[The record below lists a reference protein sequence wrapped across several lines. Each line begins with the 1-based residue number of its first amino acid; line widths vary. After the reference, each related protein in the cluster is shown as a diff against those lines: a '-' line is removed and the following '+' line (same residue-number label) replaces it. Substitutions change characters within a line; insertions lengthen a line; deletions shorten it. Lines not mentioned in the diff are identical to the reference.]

1 MSDTKVSIPDN
12 ACSPWTIVEPESGG
26 GTAAMRWV
34 PQITAPMPLQ
44 AIYDLFGQRTA
55 ASVLLPSRRNANQ
68 NMVTV
73 TKEFFQSSPSG
84 MSSDDVEDDL
94 LGFFSLVMTYTK
106 AADQVDESGIKAL
119 MSIMPRTDFTTMFK
133 LVKSK
138 VKGDL
143 YDIVKILACYKGSG
157 SSVE

>member
-1 MSDTKVSIPDN
+1 
-12 ACSPWTIVEPESGG
+12 
-26 GTAAMRWV
+26 
-34 PQITAPMPLQ
+34 
-44 AIYDLFGQRTA
+44 
-55 ASVLLPSRRNANQ
+55 
-68 NMVTV
+68 MVTV